1 MIPSFEKRVR
11 GFAIDTSAVMLFVIV
26 SMPLGDV
33 FKELPYIVSGT
44 AFIGFYFLPYLFTK
58 GQTFGKKMQ
67 KIRVVNYDGSDVQK
81 WRVILRDLV
90 KITLSIATFGIYMII
105 SFFILSDKSGRTIHD
120 YIFKTKVIDLE
131 KPTGKNNFMN
141 KTESMRKRGF

>member
-26 SMPLGDV
+26 SMPLGDL
-33 FKELPYIVSGT
+33 FKELPYIVSGS

-67 KIRVVNYDGSDVQK
+67 KIRVVNLDDTDV
-81 WRVILRDLV
+81 
-90 KITLSIATFGIYMII
+90 
-105 SFFILSDKSGRTIHD
+105 H
-120 YIFKTKVIDLE
+120 
-131 KPTGKNNFMN
+131 
-141 KTESMRKRGF
+141 